1 MEPMLREELTHL
13 PEENTLA
20 QLALRFIYS
29 SIPVDSVEIAARSL
43 SKLRELV
50 EAAEKPLL
58 SRKDVEK
65 LVELYRRGRI
75 QAA

>member
-1 MEPMLREELTHL
+1 MEPMIREELSRL
-13 PEENTLA
+13 LEEDTLA

-29 SIPVDSVEIAARSL
+29 SIPVDNVEIAARSP

-58 SRKDVEK
+58 SKEDVEK
-65 LVELYRRGRI
+65 LVELYQRGRI
-75 QAA
+75 